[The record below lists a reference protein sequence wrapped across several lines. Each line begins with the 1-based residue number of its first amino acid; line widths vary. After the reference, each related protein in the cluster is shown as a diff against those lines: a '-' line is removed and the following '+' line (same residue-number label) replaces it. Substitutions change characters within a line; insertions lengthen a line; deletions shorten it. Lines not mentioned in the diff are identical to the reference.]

1 MRTPPPPCSAGKS
14 VIEAGSHFPK
24 FHMPRSAIIVGAGLG
39 GSLLAHYLGQRGW
52 DVTVYERRGDPRA
65 KGHVGGRSINLAI
78 SARGLKALQRAGLD
92 AAIHEHGIRM
102 PGRML
107 HSPAGATA
115 FVPYSADP
123 TRAIMSFSRS
133 ALNMMLLRAAAAHPT
148 VRMQFDHRCTGF
160 DEAAGTISFE
170 RPDGTTATVT
180 ADLVVGA
187 DGAFSAVRGH
197 MSRRE
202 RFDYSQDYLGHGYKE
217 LSIPPV
223 ASGPHAPFAME
234 PHALHIWPRGGSM
247 MIALP
252 NPDGSFTCTLFWP
265 HDAPAGAGQ
274 ASFATV
280 RTGADALAH
289 FRAHYPDAVPLMPE
303 LAAEF
308 DRNPVGSMVTIRCW
322 PWSTGGR
329 FALLGD
335 AAHAIVPF
343 YGQGA
348 NASFED
354 CEALVDA
361 LDRHPGSVA
370 AAIDDYQRERKPNAD
385 AIADMAQAN
394 FIEMRDLTARSS
406 FKWRKK
412 RDHFL
417 NRLLPAV
424 YVPLYDLVS
433 FSTVPYAA
441 ARARAAR
448 QERTV
453 RAATAMVAIVAVV
466 VMAVAARAAWTWLS
480 APVPPST

>member
-1 MRTPPPPCSAGKS
+1 MART
-14 VIEAGSHFPK
+14 
-24 FHMPRSAIIVGAGLG
+24 AIIVGAGLG
-39 GSLLAHYLGQRGW
+39 GSLLAHYLGERGW

-65 KGHVGGRSINLAI
+65 KGQVGGRSINLAI

-107 HSPAGATA
+107 HSPAGGTA

-123 TRAIMSFSRS
+123 NRAIMSFSRS
-133 ALNMMLLRAAAAHPT
+133 ALNMMLLRAAAKHPN
-148 VRMQFDHRCTGF
+148 VRFAFDHRCTGF
-160 DEAAGTISFE
+160 DETAGTIGFE
-170 RPDGTTATVT
+170 RPDGGTATAT

-187 DGAFSAVRGH
+187 DGSYSAVRGH
-197 MSRRE
+197 MSKRE
-202 RFDYSQDYLGHGYKE
+202 RFDHSQSYLGHGYKE
-217 LSIPPV
+217 LTIPSV

-234 PHALHIWPRGGSM
+234 PNALHIWPRGGSM

-265 HDAPAGAGQ
+265 HDAPAAPGA

-280 RTGADALAH
+280 RDGASALAH
-289 FRAHYPDAVPLMPE
+289 FRAHYPDAVPLMPD

-308 DRNPVGSMVTIRCW
+308 DRNPVGSMVTVRCW
-322 PWSTGGR
+322 PWATGGR
-329 FALLGD
+329 FVLLGD

-361 LDRHPGSVA
+361 LDRHPESVA
-370 AAIDDYQRERKPNAD
+370 AAINAYQHERKPNAD
-385 AIADMAQAN
+385 AIADMALAN
-394 FIEMRDLTARSS
+394 FIEMRDLTARRS
-406 FKWRKK
+406 FKWRKR
-412 RDHFL
+412 RDHAL
-417 NRLLPAV
+417 HRAMPKR

-433 FSTVPYAA
+433 FTTVPYAE

-448 QERTV
+448 QERLV
-453 RAATAMVAIVAVV
+453 RAATVALLLAVTALLV
-466 VMAVAARAAWTWLS
+466 VAAIATWRS
-480 APVPPST
+480 MAPDPHV